1 MQEIKLKC
9 PKAANKV
16 FAVIDERRRSAEN
29 KVDYTDEDFA
39 IIDYALSVLKDTYKV
54 DKMYVNYRKKFAAI
68 KLPHPVARSMSKLKA
83 AERELAVYSCVK
95 VVTEQGTI
103 YRFPK

>member
-1 MQEIKLKC
+1 MQELKLKTK
-9 PKAANKV
+9 KASNKF

-29 KVDYTDEDFA
+29 KGSYTDEDHA
-39 IIDYALSVLKDTYKV
+39 IVDYALHVLGEAYKV
-54 DKMYVNYRKKFAAI
+54 EKMYVNYRKKFAAV

-83 AERELAVYSCVK
+83 AEKELAEYNCVK

>member
-1 MQEIKLKC
+1 MQEIKLKS
-9 PKAANKV
+9 KTASNKV

-29 KVDYTDEDFA
+29 KVDYTDEHFA
-39 IIDYALSVLKDTYKV
+39 IVDYALSVLADTYKV
-54 DKMYVNYRKKFAAI
+54 EKMYVNYRKKFAAI
-68 KLPHPVARSMSKLKA
+68 KLPHPVAHSMRKLKA
-83 AERELAVYSCVK
+83 AERDLSDYNCVK